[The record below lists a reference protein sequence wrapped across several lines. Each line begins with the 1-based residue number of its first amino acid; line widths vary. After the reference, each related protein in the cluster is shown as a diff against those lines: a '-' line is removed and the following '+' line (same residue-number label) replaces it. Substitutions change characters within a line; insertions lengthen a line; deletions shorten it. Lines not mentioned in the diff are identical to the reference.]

1 MCGIQLCSISSFPTN
16 ITFIQNLLSLS
27 QTRLVNFEIRFW
39 TLIEFCVVT
48 MHYRL
53 CTSQV
58 RHTDISQDWNFKF
71 EILLIRDVVVK
82 HCYRRFG
89 CETIPPTQKFISIN
103 LLQMSCVK
111 TWAWSFLTYDV
122 VEAVWGQKYFGTLTQ
137 RLVHPSAPLL
147 LTKDLSKYF
156 ISFDS
161 PFSLHIWNSRTKTT
175 F

>member
-103 LLQMSCVK
+103 LLQMSCMI
-111 TWAWSFLTYDV
+111 TRDPRRDICIQF
-122 VEAVWGQKYFGTLTQ
+122 
-137 RLVHPSAPLL
+137 
-147 LTKDLSKYF
+147 F
-156 ISFDS
+156 IKRKWRFE
-161 PFSLHIWNSRTKTT
+161 PGRHLCCT
-175 F
+175 